1 MIRGNKVEQFYAE
14 NGGAG
19 AAPNNGSNN
28 KKKGGGSFFIGF
40 AVGFFIMCLISVGLI
55 LLERDLILKK
65 LQAIPSGET
74 NTSDSKTLSAITD
87 KMKLIENEI
96 DATFLYEVDYEKMGD
111 EVYKAMVNAL
121 GDKYSTYYTVDE
133 YKAMQ
138 ASTSGTY
145 AGLGALVSKDDDT
158 GYIKIVSLFENSG
171 ALEAGIKEGDMVKA
185 IEGQSVVDMEL
196 TYATSIMKGEKNT
209 QVNITMYRPST
220 GETWDLTV
228 TRREIELKS
237 VGSRMLDDGIGYIA
251 VEQFEANTAGQFR
264 KELESIKEQGAKAV
278 IIDIRSNPGG
288 LVNTVVN
295 MCDALLPKGL
305 VVYTE
310 DKNGRR
316 SEYTSSSN
324 CDDIPIAV
332 LVDGDS
338 ASASEIFAG
347 AMQDYERGPVIGTQ
361 TYGKGIVQTIVPLK
375 DGTALKLTVSTY
387 YTPKG
392 RCIHG
397 TGIEPDIIVEYDEEK
412 ASTGEWRDDTQVMAA
427 YEYLLEKIK

>member
-74 NTSDSKTLSAITD
+74 GTFESKTLASITD
-87 KMKLIENEI
+87 KMKLIEDEI

>member
-1 MIRGNKVEQFYAE
+1 MEQFYEE

-19 AAPNNGSNN
+19 AAPNNGRNN

-74 NTSDSKTLSAITD
+74 ETSDSKALSAITD
-87 KMKLIENEI
+87 KMKLIEDEI
-96 DATFLYEVDYEKMGD
+96 DATFLYEVDYDKMGD

>member
-19 AAPNNGSNN
+19 AAPNKGRNN
-28 KKKGGGSFFIGF
+28 NKKGGGSFFIGF

-74 NTSDSKTLSAITD
+74 NTSESKTLASITD
-87 KMKLIENEI
+87 KMKLIEDEI

-111 EVYKAMVNAL
+111 EVYKAMVSAL

-209 QVNITMYRPST
+209 PVNVTMYRPST
-220 GETWDLTV
+220 GETWDVTV
-228 TRREIELKS
+228 IRREIELKS
-237 VGSRMLDDGIGYIA
+237 VGSMMLDDGIGYIA

-332 LVDGDS
+332 LVNGDS

-347 AMQDYERGPVIGTQ
+347 AMQDYERGPIIGTQ

>member
-1 MIRGNKVEQFYAE
+1 M
-14 NGGAG
+14 
-19 AAPNNGSNN
+19 
-28 KKKGGGSFFIGF
+28 
-40 AVGFFIMCLISVGLI
+40 
-55 LLERDLILKK
+55 
-65 LQAIPSGET
+65 
-74 NTSDSKTLSAITD
+74 
-87 KMKLIENEI
+87 
-96 DATFLYEVDYEKMGD
+96 
-111 EVYKAMVNAL
+111 
-121 GDKYSTYYTVDE
+121 
-133 YKAMQ
+133 
-138 ASTSGTY
+138 
-145 AGLGALVSKDDDT
+145 
-158 GYIKIVSLFENSG
+158 
-171 ALEAGIKEGDMVKA
+171 
-185 IEGQSVVDMEL
+185 VDMEL

-209 QVNITMYRPST
+209 QVNVTMYRPST

>member
-1 MIRGNKVEQFYAE
+1 MIRGRTVEQFYEE

-19 AAPNNGSNN
+19 AAPNNGRNN

-74 NTSDSKTLSAITD
+74 ETSDSKALSAITD
-87 KMKLIENEI
+87 KMKLIEDEI

-209 QVNITMYRPST
+209 QVNVTMYRPST